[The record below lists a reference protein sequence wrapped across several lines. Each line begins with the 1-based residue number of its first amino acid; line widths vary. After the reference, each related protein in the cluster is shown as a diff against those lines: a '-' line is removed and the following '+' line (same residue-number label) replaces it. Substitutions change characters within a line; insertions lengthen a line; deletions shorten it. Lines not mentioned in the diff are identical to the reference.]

1 MTGDRPELQKCAA
14 NYVPLTPVSF
24 LARAAHFFGNR
35 TAVIHNDR
43 RFTYSEFYARTRRL
57 ASALTKAGIKRGDT
71 VAILAPN
78 VPAMLEAHYA
88 VPMIGA
94 VLNPIN
100 VRLDAATIAFCL
112 EHGEAKL
119 FLADREFHSTI
130 APALDKR
137 GTNRPIVIDIADAE
151 TSGAPRFG
159 DIEYESFIASG
170 DPEFAWSGPPDEWDF
185 DLPALYVRH
194 HRQP

>member
-130 APALDKR
+130 APALEQARDQ
-137 GTNRPIVIDIADAE
+137 
-151 TSGAPRFG
+151 
-159 DIEYESFIASG
+159 
-170 DPEFAWSGPPDEWDF
+170 PPDRHRHCRRRDEWCA
-185 DLPALYVRH
+185 ALWRH
-194 HRQP
+194 RV